1 MTFLEIENNSFKTN
15 WLSVEVYAIN
25 ESTRFLRQLIHDI
38 GMRLKAYAICHQ
50 IRRISD
56 GFASFDSKDCLTSNQ
71 LNYESLTRSTESTT
85 LLAREYVN
93 KYDKT
98 ILLGHTNEEEK
109 QVVSNCWMKWNKTLK
124 QIHYVAFYQ
133 TNIEINKSVI
143 IYRLIILYK
152 NQLR

>member
-1 MTFLEIENNSFKTN
+1 MSK
-15 WLSVEVYAIN
+15 EVYTIN

-56 GFASFDSKDCLTSNQ
+56 GFASYDSQDCLTSNQ
-71 LNYESLTRSTESTT
+71 LNYESLIRSTEGTT
-85 LLAREYVN
+85 LLAKEYIN

-109 QVVSNCWMKWNKTLK
+109 QIVSN
-124 QIHYVAFYQ
+124 
-133 TNIEINKSVI
+133 S
-143 IYRLIILYK
+143 
-152 NQLR
+152 